1 MVDPVSL
8 PAKRVSAARIL
19 VSSGLGLLFDAFDVG
34 ILSYVLVVLAKEW
47 HLTHTVTGLVGS
59 VSSLGMAVGSALAG
73 LFADRFG
80 RRSLFLVT
88 ILIYSLATGLSAF
101 AAGIGIFF
109 VLRFFVG
116 LGLGGELP
124 VATTYVL
131 ESSPDEVRARRVVFL
146 ESFWAVGS
154 LAAALVSYFV
164 IPASGWRVVFLIGAI
179 PALYTIVLRFAL
191 PEAARYARLQRR
203 SNFGES
209 MRNIWSR
216 KLGRRSL
223 VASVVWFVMNYSY
236 YGMFLWLPSV
246 LYDKGY
252 SLVHSLGYS
261 LIMTLAQIPG
271 YMTAAWIVERWGRKR
286 TLVAAMILTALSA
299 LAFGFAWNTASLIV
313 FGLLPVVLHARCL
326 CWHVRL
332 HGGAVSDDVSGDR
345 HGLGRRLRPLRQR
358 HRTVCHGLAAR
369 RASRLRMGV
378 WRVFRCPVRGVRD
391 RHGAG
396 QGDEGRGARL
406 SAKWGHG
413 ANEYG
418 RRPSLE
424 KKDERRPH
432 RLC

>member
-8 PAKRVSAARIL
+8 PVKRVSAARIL

-34 ILSYVLVVLAKEW
+34 ILSYVLVVLAKQW

-73 LFADRFG
+73 LCADRFG

-164 IPASGWRVVFLIGAI
+164 IPASGWRAVFLIGAI

-203 SNFGES
+203 STFGES
-209 MRNIWSR
+209 VRNIWSR
-216 KLGRRSL
+216 KLARRSL
-223 VASVVWFVMNYSY
+223 VSSVVWFVMNYSY

-271 YMTAAWIVERWGRKR
+271 YMTAAWLVERWGRKR

-313 FGLLPVVLHARCL
+313 FGLFL
-326 CWHVRL
+326 
-332 HGGAVSDDVSGDR
+332 SFFM
-345 HGLGRRLRPLRQR
+345 
-358 HRTVCHGLAAR
+358 LAAFAGTYAFTVEQFPTMF
-369 RASRLRMGV
+369 RATGMG
-378 WRVFRCPVRGVRD
+378 WAAGFGRFGSAIAPFATGWLLGAHLGYEWVFGVFFAVLFVGFVIVTALGKETK
-391 RHGAG
+391 GAAL
-396 QGDEGRGARL
+396 D
-406 SAKWGHG
+406 
-413 ANEYG
+413 
-418 RRPSLE
+418 
-424 KKDERRPH
+424 
-432 RLC
+432 

>member
-8 PAKRVSAARIL
+8 PVKRVSAVRIL

-34 ILSYVLVVLAKEW
+34 LLSYVLVVLAKQW
-47 HLTHTVTGLVGS
+47 HLTHAVTGLVGS

-73 LFADRFG
+73 LCADRFG
-80 RRSLFLVT
+80 RRSLFMVT

-101 AAGIGIFF
+101 AAGIGMFF

-164 IPASGWRVVFLIGAI
+164 IPSFGWRVVFLIGAI
-179 PALYTIVLRFAL
+179 PALYTLVLRFAL
-191 PEAARYARLQRR
+191 PEAERYARLKRR
-203 SNFGES
+203 STFGES
-209 MRNIWSR
+209 VQNIWSR

-271 YMTAAWIVERWGRKR
+271 YMTAAWLVERWGRKR

-299 LAFGFAWNTASLIV
+299 LAFGFAWNTVSLIV
-313 FGLLPVVLHARCL
+313 FGLLL
-326 CWHVRL
+326 
-332 HGGAVSDDVSGDR
+332 SFFM
-345 HGLGRRLRPLRQR
+345 
-358 HRTVCHGLAAR
+358 LAAFAATYAFTVEQFPTMF
-369 RASRLRMGV
+369 RATGMG
-378 WRVFRCPVRGVRD
+378 WAAGFGRFGSAIAPFATGWLLGAHLGYGWVFGVFFAVLFV
-391 RHGAG
+391 GFVIVTALG
-396 QGDEGRGARL
+396 KETKGVA
-406 SAKWGHG
+406 
-413 ANEYG
+413 
-418 RRPSLE
+418 LE
-424 KKDERRPH
+424 
-432 RLC
+432 

>member
-1 MVDPVSL
+1 VVDPVSL
-8 PAKRVSAARIL
+8 PVKRVSAARIL

-34 ILSYVLVVLAKEW
+34 ILSYVLVVLAKQW

-80 RRSLFLVT
+80 RRSLFLIT

-164 IPASGWRVVFLIGAI
+164 IPVSGWRAVFLIGAI

-203 SNFGES
+203 STFGES
-209 MRNIWSR
+209 VRNIWSR
-216 KLGRRSL
+216 KLARRSL
-223 VASVVWFVMNYSY
+223 VSSVVWFVMNYSY

-271 YMTAAWIVERWGRKR
+271 YMTAAWLVERWGRKR

-313 FGLLPVVLHARCL
+313 FGLFL
-326 CWHVRL
+326 
-332 HGGAVSDDVSGDR
+332 SFFM
-345 HGLGRRLRPLRQR
+345 
-358 HRTVCHGLAAR
+358 LAAFAGTYAFTVEQFPTMF
-369 RASRLRMGV
+369 RATGMG
-378 WRVFRCPVRGVRD
+378 WAAGFGRFGSAIAPFATGWLLGAHLGYEWVFGVFFAVLFVGFVIVTALGKETK
-391 RHGAG
+391 GAAL
-396 QGDEGRGARL
+396 D
-406 SAKWGHG
+406 
-413 ANEYG
+413 
-418 RRPSLE
+418 
-424 KKDERRPH
+424 
-432 RLC
+432 

>member
-8 PAKRVSAARIL
+8 PVKRVSAARIL

-34 ILSYVLVVLAKEW
+34 ILSYVLVVLAKQW

-164 IPASGWRVVFLIGAI
+164 IPASGWRAVFLIGAI

-203 SNFGES
+203 STFGES
-209 MRNIWSR
+209 VRNIWSR
-216 KLGRRSL
+216 KLARRSL
-223 VASVVWFVMNYSY
+223 VSSVVWFVMNYSY

-271 YMTAAWIVERWGRKR
+271 YMTAAWLVERWGRKR

-313 FGLLPVVLHARCL
+313 FGLLL
-326 CWHVRL
+326 
-332 HGGAVSDDVSGDR
+332 SFFM
-345 HGLGRRLRPLRQR
+345 
-358 HRTVCHGLAAR
+358 LAAFAGTYAFTVEQFPTMF
-369 RASRLRMGV
+369 RATGMG
-378 WRVFRCPVRGVRD
+378 WAAGFGRFGSAIAPFATGWLLGAHLGYEWVFGVFFAVLFVGFVIVTALGKETK
-391 RHGAG
+391 GAAL
-396 QGDEGRGARL
+396 D
-406 SAKWGHG
+406 
-413 ANEYG
+413 
-418 RRPSLE
+418 
-424 KKDERRPH
+424 
-432 RLC
+432 

>member
-8 PAKRVSAARIL
+8 PVKRVSAARIL

-34 ILSYVLVVLAKEW
+34 ILSYVLVVLAKQW

-80 RRSLFLVT
+80 RRSLFLIT

-164 IPASGWRVVFLIGAI
+164 IPASGWRAVFLIGAI

-203 SNFGES
+203 STFGES
-209 MRNIWSR
+209 VRNIWSR
-216 KLGRRSL
+216 KLARRSL
-223 VASVVWFVMNYSY
+223 VSSVVWFVMNYSY

-271 YMTAAWIVERWGRKR
+271 YMTAAWLVERWGRKR

-313 FGLLPVVLHARCL
+313 FGLFL
-326 CWHVRL
+326 
-332 HGGAVSDDVSGDR
+332 SFFM
-345 HGLGRRLRPLRQR
+345 
-358 HRTVCHGLAAR
+358 LAAFAGTYAFTVEQFPTMF
-369 RASRLRMGV
+369 RATGMG
-378 WRVFRCPVRGVRD
+378 WAAGFGRFGSAIAPFATGWLLGAHFGYEWVFGVFFAVLFVGFVIVTALGKETK
-391 RHGAG
+391 GAAL
-396 QGDEGRGARL
+396 D
-406 SAKWGHG
+406 
-413 ANEYG
+413 
-418 RRPSLE
+418 
-424 KKDERRPH
+424 
-432 RLC
+432 

>member
-1 MVDPVSL
+1 VVDPVSL
-8 PAKRVSAARIL
+8 PVKRVSAARIL

-34 ILSYVLVVLAKEW
+34 ILSYVLVVLAKQW

-80 RRSLFLVT
+80 RRSLFLIT

-164 IPASGWRVVFLIGAI
+164 IPASGWRAVFLIGAI

-203 SNFGES
+203 STFGES
-209 MRNIWSR
+209 VRNIWSR
-216 KLGRRSL
+216 KLARRSL
-223 VASVVWFVMNYSY
+223 VSSVVWFVMNYSY

-271 YMTAAWIVERWGRKR
+271 YMTAAWLVERWGRKR

-313 FGLLPVVLHARCL
+313 FGLFL
-326 CWHVRL
+326 
-332 HGGAVSDDVSGDR
+332 SFFM
-345 HGLGRRLRPLRQR
+345 
-358 HRTVCHGLAAR
+358 LAAFAGTYAFTVEQFPTMF
-369 RASRLRMGV
+369 RATGMG
-378 WRVFRCPVRGVRD
+378 WAAGFGRFGSAIAPFATGWLLGAHLGYEWVFGVFFAVLFVGFVIVTALGKETK
-391 RHGAG
+391 GAAL
-396 QGDEGRGARL
+396 D
-406 SAKWGHG
+406 
-413 ANEYG
+413 
-418 RRPSLE
+418 
-424 KKDERRPH
+424 
-432 RLC
+432 

>member
-34 ILSYVLVVLAKEW
+34 ILSYVLVVLAKQW

-73 LFADRFG
+73 LLADRFG

-116 LGLGGELP
+116 FGLGGELP

-164 IPASGWRVVFLIGAI
+164 IPTSGWRVVFLIGAI

-191 PEAARYARLQRR
+191 PEAPRYARLERR
-203 SNFGES
+203 STLGES
-209 MRNIWSR
+209 IRNIWSR
-216 KLGRRSL
+216 KLGRRSF

-271 YMTAAWIVERWGRKR
+271 YMTAAWLVERWGRKR
-286 TLVAAMILTALSA
+286 TLVTAMILTALSA
-299 LAFGFAWNTASLIV
+299 LAFGFAWNTASLVV
-313 FGLLPVVLHARCL
+313 FGLCL
-326 CWHVRL
+326 
-332 HGGAVSDDVSGDR
+332 SFFM
-345 HGLGRRLRPLRQR
+345 
-358 HRTVCHGLAAR
+358 LAAFAGTYAFTVEQFPTMF
-369 RASRLRMGV
+369 RATGMG
-378 WRVFRCPVRGVRD
+378 WAAGFGRFGSAIAPFATGWLLGAHLGYGWVFGVFFAVLLI
-391 RHGAG
+391 GFIIVTALG
-396 QGDEGRGARL
+396 KETKGVA
-406 SAKWGHG
+406 
-413 ANEYG
+413 
-418 RRPSLE
+418 LE
-424 KKDERRPH
+424 
-432 RLC
+432 

>member
-8 PAKRVSAARIL
+8 PVKRVSAARIL

-34 ILSYVLVVLAKEW
+34 ILSYVLVVVAKQW

-73 LFADRFG
+73 LCADRFG
-80 RRSLFLVT
+80 RRALFLVT

-164 IPASGWRVVFLIGAI
+164 IPSSGWRVVFLIGAI
-179 PALYTIVLRFAL
+179 PALYTLVLRFAL

-203 SNFGES
+203 STFGES
-209 MRNIWSR
+209 VRNIWSR
-216 KLGRRSL
+216 KLARRSL

-271 YMTAAWIVERWGRKR
+271 YMTAAWLVERWGRKR
-286 TLVAAMILTALSA
+286 TLVTAMILTALSA

-313 FGLLPVVLHARCL
+313 FGLLL
-326 CWHVRL
+326 
-332 HGGAVSDDVSGDR
+332 SFFM
-345 HGLGRRLRPLRQR
+345 
-358 HRTVCHGLAAR
+358 LAAFAGTYAFTVEQFPTMF
-369 RASRLRMGV
+369 RASGMG
-378 WRVFRCPVRGVRD
+378 WAAGFGRFGSAIAPFATGWLLGAHLGYEWVFGVFFAVLFV
-391 RHGAG
+391 GFVIVTALG
-396 QGDEGRGARL
+396 KETKGVA
-406 SAKWGHG
+406 
-413 ANEYG
+413 
-418 RRPSLE
+418 LE
-424 KKDERRPH
+424 
-432 RLC
+432 